1 MRFDRPGSRGLGF
14 NPCTNPYICEQLASS
29 RSLHVM
35 EREKTIS
42 PSRWPAWLNAAAL
55 LVVSFIAIAALSLQV
70 RPGSEVVAVAF
81 PPWWSAQEVLLAAA
95 SANAA
100 IVRMTALP
108 ALLVVRPD
116 DHDGLTR
123 LRQAG

>member
-1 MRFDRPGSRGLGF
+1 
-14 NPCTNPYICEQLASS
+14 
-29 RSLHVM
+29 M
-35 EREKTIS
+35 ERETTIS

-55 LVVSFIAIAALSLQV
+55 LVASFIAIAALSLQV
-70 RPGSEVVAVAF
+70 RAGSEVVAVAF
-81 PPWWSAQEVLLAAA
+81 PPWWSTEEVLLAAA

-100 IVRMTALP
+100 IVRITALP

-123 LRQAG
+123 LRRAGAWLAMDPQAIAACFAK